1 MDDIEFFFMKAI
13 LYVMNRLACLFVLIV
28 VAVLT
33 GCSSIMR
40 PPSATAFMNSYEKD
54 VAVVN
59 ASLALYGGDLDN
71 DGKNDDYNI
80 DKVSNHSEW
89 VLDFAGNVFWNKSFF
104 SIGLGLQSVTPFVQ
118 LGFVSPYFGLSAW
131 SSIYSPLNFGN
142 NFSDNFWK
150 DVSFGAMFIQQI
162 PIGAK
167 ANIGLT
173 EHFSRNGVERYL
185 SESHE
190 GFMAFSFPEPHPL
203 FYYEVGGG
211 IFASYQLEGVML
223 ALEFRYGRDLDN
235 KRNRFAVTLSA
246 AGMKSKKNANEKKQ
260 EEAHLMKLEKEKED
274 AEERRK
280 ARERQSLE
288 EYEERQKN
296 ESW

>member
-1 MDDIEFFFMKAI
+1 MKWLFYTLAFMAS
-13 LYVMNRLACLFVLIV
+13 LVLS
-28 VAVLT
+28 
-33 GCSSIMR
+33 GCSSVMR
-40 PPSATAFMNSYEKD
+40 PPSATAFMSSYEKD
-54 VAVVN
+54 YAVVN
-59 ASLALYGGDLDN
+59 MSLALYGGDLDN
-71 DGKNDDYNI
+71 DDEHYDHDI
-80 DKVSNHSEW
+80 DMEDSHSEW
-89 VLDFAGNVFWNKSFF
+89 VLDFSEIVFWNKGFF
-104 SIGLGLQSVTPFVQ
+104 SIGLGAQSVTPFVQ

-131 SSIYSPLNFGN
+131 SSIYSPLNFGI

-190 GFMAFSFPEPHPL
+190 GFMTFSFPEPHPL

-211 IFASYQLEGVML
+211 IFASYRLEGVTL

-246 AGMKSKKNANEKKQ
+246 VGMKGKKSANEKKQ
-260 EEAHLMKLEKEKED
+260 EEELLIRMEKERNE

-280 ARERQSLE
+280 ARELQSLE
-288 EYEERQKN
+288 EYEEREKT
-296 ESW
+296 WF

>member
-1 MDDIEFFFMKAI
+1 MKI
-13 LYVMNRLACLFVLIV
+13 RFSLIV
-28 VAVLT
+28 LLVAFALA

-71 DGKNDDYNI
+71 DGKNDDYDI
-80 DKVSNHSEW
+80 DKVNNHSEW
-89 VLDFAGNVFWNKSFF
+89 VLDFAGNFFWNKSFF

-131 SSIYSPLNFGN
+131 SSIYSPLNFGIH
-142 NFSDNFWK
+142 FSDNFWK

-190 GFMAFSFPEPHPL
+190 GFMTFSFPEPHPL

-211 IFASYQLEGVML
+211 IFASYRLEGVTL

-235 KRNRFAVTLSA
+235 KQNRFAVTLCASGIKGKKSA
-246 AGMKSKKNANEKKQ
+246 DEKKQ
-260 EEAHLMKLEKEKED
+260 EVDRLMQLEKEREE

-280 ARERQSLE
+280 MRELQSLE
-288 EYEERQKN
+288 EYEAREN
-296 ESW
+296 E

>member
-1 MDDIEFFFMKAI
+1 MAA
-13 LYVMNRLACLFVLIV
+13 LVLS
-28 VAVLT
+28 

-40 PPSATAFMNSYEKD
+40 PPSATAFMSSYEKD
-54 VAVVN
+54 TAVVN
-59 ASLALYGGDLDN
+59 LNLALYSGDLDN
-71 DGKNDDYNI
+71 NEKLYDHDKNRND
-80 DKVSNHSEW
+80 SHSEW
-89 VLDFAGNVFWNKSFF
+89 VLDFSEIVFWNKGFF
-104 SIGLGLQSVTPFVQ
+104 SIGLCAQSVTPFVQ
-118 LGFVSPYFGLSAW
+118 LGFVSPYFGLSVW
-131 SSIYSPLNFGN
+131 RSIYSPLNFGI

-190 GFMAFSFPEPHPL
+190 GFMTFSFPEPHPL

-211 IFASYQLEGVML
+211 AFASYRLEGVTL

-235 KRNRFAVTLSA
+235 KQNRFAVTLCASGIKGKKSA
-246 AGMKSKKNANEKKQ
+246 DEKKQ
-260 EEAHLMKLEKEKED
+260 EVDRLMQLEKEKEE
-274 AEERRK
+274 AEKRRK
-280 ARERQSLE
+280 MRELQSLE
-288 EYEERQKN
+288 EYEAREN
-296 ESW
+296 E